1 MLEPD
6 RDGFYRVGAHSLRKV
21 GDDVILSRAVG
32 DVVLAE
38 ALVIMEIIRSFPAPE
53 KGFFYI
59 SNVSQLGR
67 QMRDA
72 TEATESFP
80 REKFRMLL
88 VVGAAFRH
96 RVALDVMMRVSR
108 FFGRSFLETPIE
120 HFTTEEEAL
129 AYCDKARRG
138 EAAPQPLQA

>member
-6 RDGFYRVGAHSLRKV
+6 SDGFYKVGAHSLRKV
-21 GDDVILSRAVG
+21 GDDIILSRAVG

-38 ALVIMEIIRSFPAPE
+38 ALIIMEIIRSFPAPE

-59 SNVSQLGR
+59 SNISQLGR

-72 TEATESFP
+72 TEATENFP
-80 REKFRMLL
+80 KERFRMLL

-96 RVALDVMMRVSR
+96 RVALDVMIRVSR
-108 FFGRSFLETPIE
+108 FFGRSFVETRME
-120 HFTTEEEAL
+120 HFSTEEEAL
-129 AYCDKARRG
+129 AYCNNAR
-138 EAAPQPLQA
+138 